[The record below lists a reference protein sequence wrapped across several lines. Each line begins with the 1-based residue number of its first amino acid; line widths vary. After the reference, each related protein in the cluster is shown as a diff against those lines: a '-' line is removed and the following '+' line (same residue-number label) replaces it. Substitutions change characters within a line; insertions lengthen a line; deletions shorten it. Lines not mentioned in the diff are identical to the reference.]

1 MWNLKYNINELFRN
15 RGTDVGTGLWF
26 PRGRRSGAR
35 MDGESAE
42 VKVI

>member
-15 RGTDVGTGLWF
+15 RATDVGTGLWF